1 VASVTSTLPP
11 PPTSP
16 LFPYTT
22 LFRSRGPDDQ
32 QLPAAG
38 ARLRGADQPDL
49 LAAQP
54 VSDLSH
60 SGVFQVAQG
69 QARRVP
75 GARSVV
81 EPVPH
86 VRGTAH
92 GGTRRYQAQDRAAEA
107 DGCGLVRPRARGAQ
121 ACEEHAG
128 LPERVVGGPRGRPRL
143 PARGWSVH
151 ARPDR
156 ALAR

>member
-1 VASVTSTLPP
+1 MIRRPPRST
-11 PPTSP
+11 

-22 LFRSRGPDDQ
+22 LFRS
-32 QLPAAG
+32 
-38 ARLRGADQPDL
+38 L

-92 GGTRRYQAQDRAAEA
+92 GGTRRDQAQDRAAEA
-107 DGCGLVRPRARGAQ
+107 DGCGLVLPPARGAR
-121 ACEEHAG
+121 AREENARV
-128 LPERVVGGPRGRPRL
+128 PEPV
-143 PARGWSVH
+143 
-151 ARPDR
+151 
-156 ALAR
+156 